1 MRVPFTSAQPFLK
14 SPGSEAASAASEVSA
29 MFCDPRSV
37 PAKTGEAVAMAAA
50 IKSAETAMRIGDP
63 NSARL
68 NGERLAEVPVD
79 AVPIS
84 LAVRSRYVGIL
95 GRIEPFFA
103 FQFAIELGVRRTD

>member
-1 MRVPFTSAQPFLK
+1 
-14 SPGSEAASAASEVSA
+14 
-29 MFCDPRSV
+29 
-37 PAKTGEAVAMAAA
+37 MAAA

-103 FQFAIELGVRRTD
+103 FQFAIELGVRRTDASDRDSDVELARGWVSSHRDRAPPRPR